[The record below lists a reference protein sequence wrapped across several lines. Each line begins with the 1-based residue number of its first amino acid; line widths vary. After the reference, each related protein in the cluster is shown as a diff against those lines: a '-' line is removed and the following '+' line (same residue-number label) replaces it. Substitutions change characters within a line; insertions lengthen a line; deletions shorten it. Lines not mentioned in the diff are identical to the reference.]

1 MKRSIL
7 LVLIAILSTNVL
19 FLIDEVPTTIKEPI
33 QIQNREKDNLAKIQ
47 PTGIWFTEEEILEE

>member
-1 MKRSIL
+1 VKNSIL

-19 FLIDEVPTTIKEPI
+19 FLIDEVPTTIEEPI
-33 QIQNREKDNLAKIQ
+33 QIQNKEENSLAKIE

>member
-1 MKRSIL
+1 MKNSIL

-19 FLIDEVPTTIKEPI
+19 FLIDEVPTTIEEPI
-33 QIQNREKDNLAKIQ
+33 QIQNKEENSLAKIE

>member
-1 MKRSIL
+1 MKSSIL

-19 FLIDEVPTTIKEPI
+19 FLIDEVPTTIEEPI
-33 QIQNREKDNLAKIQ
+33 QIQNKEENSLAKIE